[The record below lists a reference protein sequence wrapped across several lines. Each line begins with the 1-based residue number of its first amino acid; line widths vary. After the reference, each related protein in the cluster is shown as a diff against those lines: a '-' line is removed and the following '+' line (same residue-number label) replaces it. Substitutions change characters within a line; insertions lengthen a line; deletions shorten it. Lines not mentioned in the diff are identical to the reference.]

1 MIKSETFEF
10 VPMKPTP
17 KGVSTNIY
25 YAVFLEGIEVGY
37 VLLENYD
44 FKLGRAEIAYKVH
57 KPFRNKGIA
66 TKMLKEFINIVPQ
79 YFNLSFF
86 DAKVR
91 SENYSSCKVL
101 EKIGFKER
109 SSSNLLDD
117 KRYYFL
123 DTEEELMEK
132 SSEAFVEVIDKT
144 IEKLKAEEKW
154 L

>member
-1 MIKSETFEF
+1 MIKGKVFDF

-25 YAVFLEGIEVGY
+25 YAVFLEGVEVGY
-37 VLLENYD
+37 ILLENYD
-44 FKLGRAEIAYKVH
+44 FKLGRAEIAYKVL

-66 TKMLKEFINIVPQ
+66 TKMLKEFVDIVPQ

-101 EKIGFKER
+101 EKAGFKER
-109 SSSNLLDD
+109 ASSNLLDE

-132 SSEAFVEVIDKT
+132 NSEEFVETIDKA

-154 L
+154 